1 MFISQP
7 GELRPGERPPP
18 ERRKRPMA
26 FYLRGII
33 RTPTWTFSDI
43 AIDQPFWRGTGLLWL
58 GLAITGLL
66 LGAGG
71 AFGQAA
77 GAVGALIGMATVA
90 VGGYAGL
97 MAMALL
103 LHVIAKAFDGHAS
116 IPEEMVP
123 MTFAALPVWLMIP
136 TALLSLLAGE
146 AAAFVILIGLTATSI
161 WTIRLAY
168 IALREANRFLGTQA
182 ILTMM
187 VPPLGVGL
195 GAIGAFFVLAFGTL
209 IFA

>member
-1 MFISQP
+1 
-7 GELRPGERPPP
+7 
-18 ERRKRPMA
+18 
-26 FYLRGII
+26 
-33 RTPTWTFSDI
+33 
-43 AIDQPFWRGTGLLWL
+43 
-58 GLAITGLL
+58 
-66 LGAGG
+66 
-71 AFGQAA
+71 
-77 GAVGALIGMATVA
+77 
-90 VGGYAGL
+90 
-97 MAMALL
+97 
-103 LHVIAKAFDGHAS
+103 
-116 IPEEMVP
+116 
-123 MTFAALPVWLMIP
+123 MTFAALPVWLVIP

-146 AAAFVILIGLTATSI
+146 AAAFVILLGLTATSI